1 MYVPTRGRR
10 KPGRQRTLFT
20 NDLLRD
26 PDNLL
31 NDKQLLDVN
40 EGNVWLTALQPKDDD
55 DDDHAPLKYCQLTVD
70 TTYCISK
77 GCLIP

>member
-1 MYVPTRGRR
+1 MYVPTLGRR

-20 NDLLRD
+20 NDLLGD

-40 EGNVWLTALQPKDDD
+40 EGNVWSTALQRKDDD
-55 DDDHAPLKYCQLTVD
+55 DDDHAPLKILHITLARDV
-70 TTYCISK
+70 
-77 GCLIP
+77 

>member
-1 MYVPTRGRR
+1 MYVPTLGRR

-20 NDLLRD
+20 NDLLGD

-40 EGNVWLTALQPKDDD
+40 EGNVWSTALQRKDDDD
-55 DDDHAPLKYCQLTVD
+55 DDDHAPLKILHITLARDV
-70 TTYCISK
+70 
-77 GCLIP
+77 